1 MARSTVLTTTLVVM
15 ALILGGCATNS
26 PDQGDNI
33 NYGEFRQG
41 SEHPAVLMLFG
52 QADDAMQAGNWSAA
66 LTYLDQARR
75 IEPRNPYV
83 LYRQAKA
90 VLSAGDSTRAKQLL
104 ERARVF
110 ANEDD
115 DMLNYLLYELE
126 FQL

>member
-1 MARSTVLTTTLVVM
+1 
-15 ALILGGCATNS
+15 
-26 PDQGDNI
+26 
-33 NYGEFRQG
+33 
-41 SEHPAVLMLFG
+41 
-52 QADDAMQAGNWSAA
+52 MQAGNWSAA

-90 VLSAGDSTRAKQLL
+90 VSSAGDSTRAKQLL

>member
-1 MARSTVLTTTLVVM
+1 MVRTVV
-15 ALILGGCATNS
+15 LIAVAGFLAACATTS
-26 PDQGDNI
+26 SQEGASQD
-33 NYGEFRQG
+33 YGQYQDG
-41 SEHPAVLMLFG
+41 TDHPAVKMLFG
-52 QADDAMQAGNWSAA
+52 QADDAAQAGNWSAA

-90 VLSAGDSTRAKQLL
+90 YAAAGDSARARQLL

-110 ANEDD
+110 AHEDD
-115 DMLNYLLYELE
+115 EMLSYLLYELE